1 MSRLWMPCLWI
12 VGFTVTFPV
21 FLRGESDG
29 ESAESGGSGTARVE
43 REFIE
48 PFLAS
53 QESRLAS
60 AETLPTLAPHLRAF
74 LGRLENWLGV
84 HVEDIRKRRQI
95 REAARSELTSRL
107 AERLANAGVDDSV
120 TRAGTMVGVAVEGDH
135 ARRRD
140 HLLGNLLCW
149 CPRAA
154 CNFTRT
160 VAGCP
165 DPCAKEQK
173 DFVDSWLEESLS
185 DAEIFDRMVA
195 HDKGGLR
202 VLAAPH
208 VVGAQRIGFY
218 LPLALAAIAAVG
230 VALLLVRATAR
241 GRAQARSGGG
251 VESGDVLGSGAVAA
265 DAARFDEE
273 IEHDLKEMDDA
284 W

>member
-1 MSRLWMPCLWI
+1 MRSLSVLAFI
-12 VGFTVTFPV
+12 VAFPA
-21 FLRGESDG
+21 FLKGEAGGEDAPSGSD
-29 ESAESGGSGTARVE
+29 GTARVE

-53 QESRLAS
+53 QASRLEGP
-60 AETLPTLAPHLRAF
+60 ETLPGFAPHLRAF
-74 LGRLENWLGV
+74 VGRLENWLGV

-95 REAARSELTSRL
+95 REAARSELFSRL
-107 AERLANAGVDDSV
+107 SERLASAGVDDSV
-120 TRAGTMVGVAVEGDH
+120 TRARAMVDVAVEGDH

-140 HLLGNLLCW
+140 YLLINLLCW

-173 DFVDSWLEESLS
+173 DFVDSWLEESLT
-185 DAEIFDRMVA
+185 DTEIFDRMVA
-195 HDKGGLR
+195 HDKGGMR

-218 LPLALAAIAAVG
+218 LPLAIAAVAAVG
-230 VALLLVRATAR
+230 VGLLLVRIVAR
-241 GRAQARSGGG
+241 GRAQASSSG
-251 VESGDVLGSGAVAA
+251 VVGSAGNSDAGAAEAGA
-265 DAARFDEE
+265 DTARFDEE
-273 IEHDLKEMDDA
+273 VERDLKEMDDA